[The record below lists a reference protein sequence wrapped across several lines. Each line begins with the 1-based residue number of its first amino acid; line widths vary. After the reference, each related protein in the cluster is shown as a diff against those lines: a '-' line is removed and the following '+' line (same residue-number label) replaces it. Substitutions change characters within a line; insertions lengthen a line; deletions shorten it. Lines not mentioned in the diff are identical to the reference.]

1 MEEFLQKGQIL
12 LRILIIEDDR
22 DLCSSLSF
30 QLRAEGFE
38 VDVCHDGEDGL
49 HFIKEDAHDLILLD
63 RMLPLTDGITVL
75 KTVRN
80 LHIST
85 PVILVTALGEL
96 QDKVT
101 GLDCGADDYIVKP
114 FAFEELMARIRCIF
128 RRPRQ
133 WADSRI
139 LQFGDISYDESLRQM
154 ACHDKSCT
162 LSKREGELLG
172 LFLRNGGLTLPR
184 LTILS
189 HVWGPDAAVE
199 DGNLD
204 NYIHFLRRR
213 LKNAGSRLTL
223 RTVRGVGYCM
233 EDCHV

>member
-1 MEEFLQKGQIL
+1 M
-12 LRILIIEDDR
+12 IEDDK
-22 DLCSSLSF
+22 DLCRSLSF
-30 QLRAEGFE
+30 QLRSEGFE
-38 VDVCHDGEDGL
+38 VDVCHNGSDGL
-49 HFIKEDAHDLILLD
+49 HFICEDAHDLILLD
-63 RMLPLTDGITVL
+63 RMIPDMDGISVL
-75 KTVRN
+75 KAARSM
-80 LHIST
+80 HIST
-85 PVILVTALGEL
+85 PILLVTALGAL
-96 QDKVT
+96 QDRVG

-139 LQFGDISYDESLRQM
+139 LRFGDVSYDGSLRKM
-154 ACHDKSCT
+154 TCLGKSCT
-162 LSKREGELLG
+162 LSKREGQLLE
-172 LFLRNGGLTLPR
+172 LFLKNGGQTLPR

-213 LKNAGSRLTL
+213 LKNTGSRLTL
-223 RTVRGVGYCM
+223 QTIRGIGYRM
-233 EDCHV
+233 EDSHV